1 MTSVSEKKPSATQL
15 RYLLRGV
22 NEPGGKLPLFD
33 RDGQRINEQTIRSC
47 LKNGW
52 CTEWRRNP
60 VKTDWLVCK
69 LTKTG
74 RDVVR
79 RGVQSARI

>member
-1 MTSVSEKKPSATQL
+1 MTSVSGKKPSATQL
-15 RYLLRGV
+15 QYLLRGM

-33 RDGQRINEQTIRSC
+33 RDGQRINKQTIRSC

-52 CTEWRRNP
+52 CKEWRRNP
-60 VKTDWLVCK
+60 VKTNWLVCK

-74 RDVVR
+74 REAVK
-79 RGVQSARI
+79 RGVQSAGI